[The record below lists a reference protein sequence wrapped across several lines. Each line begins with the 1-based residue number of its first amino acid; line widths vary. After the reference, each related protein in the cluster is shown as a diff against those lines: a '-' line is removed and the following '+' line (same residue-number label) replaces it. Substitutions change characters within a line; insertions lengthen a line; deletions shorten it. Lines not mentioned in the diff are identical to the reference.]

1 MMNNLEF
8 LRAVWPEQGYY
19 CLDVAVVLDDGSKIH
34 KHKVFQ
40 TIEAAEAVARHAG
53 DKSDVYFC
61 INTLAEPS
69 VKNETTGKT
78 QWRIHTNMKEA
89 RCFFLDLDV
98 GDGDG
103 KYASQHDAALALKAF
118 CKKTQLPRPIIV
130 SSGGGLH
137 VYWPLVDAMTTMHW
151 KPWATRLLRL
161 CQAHGF
167 LVDKTRVDD
176 QSSVLRVPGT
186 FNHKGGDK
194 RPVVIATEGEPSE
207 NVAFLEILSA
217 ACDAMQVDTNVVAK
231 APIIANSGGNLD
243 KIYDGKVP
251 SPKAVYD
258 ACEHMRTVFNAGGC
272 LPYEQWHKTLTVIR
286 ATEGGEKLCHKISKL
301 NYKGYSEAETNQKLR
316 DQDGMGPLSC
326 ATMDRLFGGDA
337 CSRCKWQGAVSG
349 PAHAGIKPQQAPAPV
364 VSITPVAPGVAA
376 EEIVCP
382 PPSGYI
388 RAVTGQIF
396 LDYEDEG
403 GKPVQKMILDHDLF
417 PLCRQTNQDLKLDQH
432 TWRTTLPHEG
442 QKDFLLSSSSLH
454 DGKELAKALSNE
466 GVYVDPNKVNDVR
479 TYMSH
484 YIRSLQKLAAAQ
496 KQNTHLGWTNDYQS
510 FVLADKVV
518 HADGSETPA
527 LLSSTA
533 ETVALG
539 GRQMHK
545 KGTLA
550 KQIELLKYYALPSMI
565 PQQFFIL
572 TGLGALLLHMTGH
585 HGAIVHA
592 QGETGGSKSTSLF
605 TAGSF
610 WGMPEGYVMSGRKG
624 GATLKAREE
633 TIATLC
639 NLPIGLDEI
648 TNMHPDDAKE
658 FALSM
663 SQIGG
668 RETMTADRKMRLGT
682 GGTSKSTITMT
693 TANKSLHGLLSE
705 DNAAGAAGSMRVI
718 ELDFKK
724 CSNAGKPEA
733 DAYFRALSQNY
744 GWIGEEFVKYVV
756 RNYASVALRV
766 QEMVRKIDAHSIITG
781 GERFYS
787 AVFACNLIAGIICAQ
802 LGLLSFDMK
811 AMRIWLL
818 EVQLPKM
825 RGILVDEYT
834 TPLNTL
840 ASYLDEIQA
849 DVFIIQGS
857 GSNLSPTRYP
867 RGAARGRIENEH
879 KLMWISRDAFRTH
892 CIKKSISSR
901 GCIATLVEQKVIV
914 NAAARKVLG
923 SDTESPG
930 AQTYCYL
937 IDMRHPEIAGK
948 VMDIMKPIKGGI
960 PGPSPVRQPPKAAK
974 PDLKLVENT

>member
-1 MMNNLEF
+1 MNTLEF

-19 CLDVAVVLDDGSKIH
+19 CLDVTVVKGDDKIH

-40 TIEAAEAVARHAG
+40 TIDAAAAVALHAG
-53 DKSDVYFC
+53 GGSDVYFC
-61 INTLAEPS
+61 INTLAAPS

-78 QWRIHTNMKEA
+78 QWRIHANMKEV

-98 GDGDG
+98 GEGAK
-103 KYASQHDAALALKAF
+103 KYPSQDAAAKALKAF
-118 CKKTQLPRPIIV
+118 CKKTELPRPIVV

-137 VYWPLVDAMTTMHW
+137 VYWPLVDAMTTLHW

-167 LVDKTRVDD
+167 LVDPTRVDD

-194 RPVVIATEGEPSE
+194 RPVAIAYEGEPSE
-207 NVAFLEILSA
+207 NVEFLELLGT
-217 ACDAMQVDTNVVAK
+217 ACDAMQVDTTVVAK
-231 APIIANSGGNLD
+231 APVAGNTGGNLD
-243 KIYDGKVP
+243 KVYDGKVP

-258 ACEHMRTVFNAGGC
+258 ACEHMRTVFDAGGC

-286 ATEGGEKLCHKISKL
+286 ATEGGEKLCHKISSL
-301 NYKGYSEAETNQKLR
+301 AYKGYSEAETNQKLR

-349 PAHAGIKPQQAPAPV
+349 PAHAAIKPQQAAAPV
-364 VSITPVAPGVAA
+364 VAAVAAAPGVPAV
-376 EEIVCP
+376 EIVCP
-382 PPSGYI
+382 PPHGYI
-388 RAVTGQIF
+388 RAVTGQVF
-396 LDYEDEG
+396 LDYEDAE
-403 GKPVQKMILDHDLF
+403 GKPVQKLILDHDLY
-417 PLCRQTNQDLKLDQH
+417 PICRQVNREVKLDQH
-432 TWRTTLPHEG
+432 TWRTVLPHEG
-442 QKDFLLSSSSLH
+442 QKDFLVSSSSLH
-454 DGKELAKALSNE
+454 DGKELAKLLSDE

-510 FVLADKVV
+510 FVLADKTI

-527 LLSSTA
+527 LLSTTA

-550 KQIELLKYYALPSMI
+550 KQIELLKYYALPGLI

-572 TGLGALLLHMTGH
+572 TGLGALLFHMTQH

-592 QGETGGSKSTSLF
+592 QGESGGSKSTSLF

-610 WGMPEGYVMSGRKG
+610 WGMPAGFMMSGRKG
-624 GATLKAREE
+624 GSTLKAREE

-648 TNMHPDDAKE
+648 TNMHPDEAKE

-668 RETMTADRKMRLGT
+668 RETMTSDRKMRLGT

-705 DNAAGAAGSMRVI
+705 DNAAGAAGSMRVV
-718 ELDFKK
+718 ELEFQKLSDEGK
-724 CSNAGKPEA
+724 AGA
-733 DAYFRALSQNY
+733 DTYIRELNQNY

-756 RNYASVALRV
+756 KNYASVALRV
-766 QEMVRKIDAHSIITG
+766 QEMVRKIDAHCRITG
-781 GERFYS
+781 SERFYS
-787 AVFACNLIAGIICAQ
+787 AVFACNLIAGIICSQ
-802 LGLLSFDMK
+802 IGLLSFDMK
-811 AMRIWLL
+811 AMREWLL
-818 EVQLPKM
+818 NIQLPKM

-834 TPLNTL
+834 TPVSVLT
-840 ASYLDEIQA
+840 SYLDEINGDLFVIHGA
-849 DVFIIQGS
+849 AN
-857 GSNLSPTRYP
+857 NLSTSRYP
-867 RGAARGRIENEH
+867 RGAARGRIEHHN

-892 CIKKSISSR
+892 CSRKSVSSR
-901 GCIATLVEQKVIV
+901 NVVTTLVEQKIIV
-914 NAAARKVLG
+914 NASARKVLG
-923 SDTESPG
+923 ADTESPG

-937 IDMRHPEIAGK
+937 IDMGHPEISGK
-948 VMDIMKPIKGGI
+948 MTDLLKPVEGGV
-960 PGPSPVRQPPKAAK
+960 PGPKPARPKTVK
-974 PDLKLVENT
+974 PDLKLVEN